1 MQSRWAAFAVMMLLI
16 ATGNAT
22 RHLQSMLVPICINIV
37 LAASL
42 NLVVGVLGELS
53 LGHAASCPWARMR
66 AASSPYI
73 CRRPAHGCALP
84 LAMLV
89 GGIVAAAF
97 GVLVGVPVL
106 RLRGDYL
113 AIVTLAFGEIIR
125 SIIINLNFTG
135 GAAASRARRRTR
147 PSRRPSSS

>member
-1 MQSRWAAFAVMMLLI
+1 MQEILPTAV
-16 ATGNAT
+16 
-22 RHLQSMLVPICINIV
+22 RF
-37 LAASL
+37 
-42 NLVVGVLGELS
+42 
-53 LGHAASCPWARMR
+53 
-66 AASSPYI
+66 
-73 CRRPAHGCALP
+73 P

-106 RLRGDYL
+106 RFRGDYL

-135 GAAASRARRRTR
+135 GAAGLKGTPQRRDLPGGLRRRDDHARRHLEPREFQTGAR
-147 PSRRPSSS
+147 HHVPSGQHTSRRNPAASM